1 MNKTELN
8 KDAYINKM
16 AENLPVLRAKFGLT
30 QEELGLKI
38 DVSRQTI
45 VAIETKKR
53 KMTWSVFLAL
63 ITIFRRN
70 EVTSQLLDV
79 FEINTDELTK
89 FIVSKDK

>member
-1 MNKTELN
+1 MFNTEFN
-8 KDAYINKM
+8 KDIYIDRM

-38 DVSRQTI
+38 NVSRQTI

-63 ITIFRRN
+63 ITIFKRN
-70 EVTSQLLDV
+70 DITAQLLNIFKID
-79 FEINTDELTK
+79 TDELSD
-89 FIVSKDK
+89 FILEIR

>member
-1 MNKTELN
+1 MSKNELD
-8 KDAYINKM
+8 KETYINRM

-63 ITIFRRN
+63 ITIFKRN
-70 EVTSQLLDV
+70 DVTSQLLDI
-79 FEINTDELTK
+79 FQINTDELTK
-89 FIVSKDK
+89 FIISKDK

>member
-1 MNKTELN
+1 MYNTEFD
-8 KDAYINKM
+8 KDIYIERM

-30 QEELGLKI
+30 QEELGFKI

-63 ITIFRRN
+63 ITIFKRN
-70 EVTSQLLDV
+70 DVTSQLLDI
-79 FEINTDELTK
+79 FKINTEELTN
-89 FIVSKDK
+89 FILEVK